1 MGVRALLPSHF
12 APRSGQCNL
21 LQVDVVKRYY
31 FYQTLILSFLINLPD
46 VSISAESLK
55 QDTLFQGRF
64 MHRIVYSAGAGYATG
79 KQNVMTESGQAW
91 MINSVLN
98 SANSEQPVVLPAG
111 EGQENRYFP
120 ERMLLGYS
128 YGDRFDVN
136 YRRSTVDRKFD
147 RSMSPAVLFLYP
159 ENATY
164 VTSLFEGV
172 RLIRFRHDSRL
183 YEFGYFHRWTDKLRA
198 GPVIAY
204 HTYVEDLLLSYGS
217 YTLRSLAAS
226 IDPGLLTWAQGG
238 DARLKYDM
246 KGTAIGAGLK
256 WDLLNNF
263 RLTYH
268 LYIINRSGGV
278 AGGGYQLIQERNQS
292 GIESER
298 IEGLYQMGTAA
309 DKGMLHR
316 VEAEYNYCRWSIALG
331 LERESWKRTYS
342 SFNYLSNQSRD
353 VSSKGNLF
361 GLGEMSVSSEGY
373 RTELY
378 LRAGVSAY
386 FGDAAAPLARKQEAM
401 AQTIPEPLKKE
412 DVAPESGVTEESSK
426 YLNNV
431 FDSLQKEYKD
441 RREVLEETERSFRAL
456 GIEVKKE
463 VNEKGQT
470 VNLQATIDG
479 DISFKTG
486 SAELT
491 PKALEVVDKFGDA
504 MNANPNT
511 VARVHGHTDT
521 PGSKEGNRQ
530 LSQRRAESVRTALI
544 QRKGIAASR
553 IIEVKGFADDRKVVP
568 TDASEPRNRRTVIII
583 EYRK

>member
-1 MGVRALLPSHF
+1 MGAGLPS
-12 APRSGQCNL
+12 SL
-21 LQVDVVKRYY
+21 LADPLQ
-31 FYQTLILSFLINLPD
+31 
-46 VSISAESLK
+46 
-55 QDTLFQGRF
+55 QDTPFQGRF
-64 MHRIVYSAGAGYATG
+64 LHRILFSVGSGYATG

-98 SANSEQPVVLPAG
+98 SANSAQPVVLPAG
-111 EGQENRYFP
+111 EGQGSRYFP
-120 ERMLLGYS
+120 DRTILGYS

-136 YRRSTVDRKFD
+136 YRRSTVDQKFD
-147 RSMSPAVLFLYP
+147 RSGSPAVLFLYP
-159 ENATY
+159 GNATY
-164 VTSLFEGV
+164 ATSLFEGV
-172 RLIRFRHDSRL
+172 RLMRFRHDSRF

-198 GPVIAY
+198 GPVVAY
-204 HTYVEDLLLSYGS
+204 HTYIEDLLISYGS
-217 YTLRSLAAS
+217 YTLRSSAAAT
-226 IDPGLLTWAQGG
+226 DPGLLTWAQGG

-246 KGTAIGAGLK
+246 KGTAFGAGLK
-256 WDLLNNF
+256 WDPLNNF

-268 LYIINRSGGV
+268 LYLINRSGNV
-278 AGGGYQLIQERNQS
+278 SGGGYQLIQDRNQS
-292 GIESER
+292 GIESSR
-298 IEGLYQMGTAA
+298 IEGLYQMGSAS
-309 DKGMLHR
+309 DKGMMHR
-316 VEAEYNYCRWSIALG
+316 VEAEYNYCRWSIAMG
-331 LERESWKRTYS
+331 LERESWKRSYS
-342 SFNYLSNQSRD
+342 SFNFLSNQSRD
-353 VSSKGNLF
+353 VSSKGNLI
-361 GLGEMSVSSEGY
+361 GLGEMSASSEGY

-378 LRAGVSAY
+378 LRVGVSAY
-386 FGDAAAPLARKQEAM
+386 FGDVAAPVIKKQEVVEEKA
-401 AQTIPEPLKKE
+401 PEPAKKE
-412 DVAPESGVTEESSK
+412 EVAPESGVTDESSK

-431 FDSLQKEYKD
+431 FDSIQKDYNEQG
-441 RREVLEETERSFRAL
+441 EVLEQTEKSFRAL

-511 VARVHGHTDT
+511 VSRVHGHTDT
-521 PGSKEGNRQ
+521 PGSKEGNRR

-553 IIEVKGFADDRKVVP
+553 ILEVKGFADDRKIVQ
-568 TDASEPRNRRTVIII
+568 TNASEPRNRRTVIII